1 MGTAARIPD
10 TQQTLEK
17 TSLYRRDYYTWARQ
31 QVAALKRRDFDAID
45 WENVTEEMQALVTSQ
60 ESSLRSQYA
69 RVMEH
74 FLKLQYRDAR
84 ETEPLAGWRISIDN
98 ARMEI
103 EALLQDS
110 PGLQS
115 RCEDL
120 FHDAWRRARR
130 RVINAFA
137 HEAAAGNPND
147 SAFLRERKRL
157 TREWSRALPQDN
169 PYNRQQVEDPDWM
182 PERARLSQRPQSR
195 QQSTPKIDW
204 DR

>member
-1 MGTAARIPD
+1 M
-10 TQQTLEK
+10 
-17 TSLYRRDYYTWARQ
+17 
-31 QVAALKRRDFDAID
+31 
-45 WENVTEEMQALVTSQ
+45 VTSQ

-120 FHDAWRRARR
+120 FHDAWKRARR

-157 TREWSRALPQDN
+157 TREWSGALPQDN